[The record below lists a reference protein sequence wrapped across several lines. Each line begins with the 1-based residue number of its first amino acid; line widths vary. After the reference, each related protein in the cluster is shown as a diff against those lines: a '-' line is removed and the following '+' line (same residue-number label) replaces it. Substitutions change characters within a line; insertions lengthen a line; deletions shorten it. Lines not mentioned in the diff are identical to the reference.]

1 VKTVGDIFKFQKLGF
16 LIISCAKNCLQHQI
30 KNQSVNILQSVFF
43 HKSGI
48 MNARKKNMPTK
59 ILVIDDDLAI
69 TELMSM
75 LLKTHGFDVITTNS
89 GVEGVKLVEEK
100 SPSVVL
106 LDLMMPDMDGW
117 QVSKAVRAFSN
128 VPILIL
134 SAINDPSMVASVLDT
149 GADDFLVK
157 PVPSS
162 VLVAHIRKMVRQT
175 GSLDKVNLKKNS
187 NPIARNTQP
196 ILS

>member
-1 VKTVGDIFKFQKLGF
+1 ME
-16 LIISCAKNCLQHQI
+16 
-30 KNQSVNILQSVFF
+30 
-43 HKSGI
+43 KS
-48 MNARKKNMPTK
+48 MSTK

-75 LLKTHGFDVITTNS
+75 LLKTHGFETLTTNT

-100 SPSVVL
+100 RPSVVL

-117 QVSKAVRAFSN
+117 QVSKAIRLFSN

-134 SAINDPSMVASVLDT
+134 SAINDPSMVASVLDA

-162 VLVAHIRKMVRQT
+162 VLVAHIRKMVRRNT
-175 GSLDKVNLKKNS
+175 GSLTNLKLKKTDS
-187 NPIARNTQP
+187 LVTQAV
-196 ILS
+196 SS

>member
-1 VKTVGDIFKFQKLGF
+1 
-16 LIISCAKNCLQHQI
+16 
-30 KNQSVNILQSVFF
+30 
-43 HKSGI
+43 
-48 MNARKKNMPTK
+48 MPTK
-59 ILVIDDDLAI
+59 ILVIDDDIAI

-89 GVEGVKLVEEK
+89 GTEGVKLVKEK
-100 SPSVVL
+100 NPSVVL

-117 QVSKAVRAFSN
+117 QVSKAIRVFNN

-134 SAINDPSMVASVLDT
+134 SAINDPAMVASVLDT

-162 VLVAHIRKMVRQT
+162 VLVAHIRKMVRRNT
-175 GSLDKVNLKKNS
+175 GALSNLNLKKNDTL
-187 NPIARNTQP
+187 ITQP
-196 ILS
+196 ISS

>member
-1 VKTVGDIFKFQKLGF
+1 
-16 LIISCAKNCLQHQI
+16 
-30 KNQSVNILQSVFF
+30 
-43 HKSGI
+43 
-48 MNARKKNMPTK
+48 MPTK

-69 TELMSM
+69 TELMNM
-75 LLKTHGFDVITTNS
+75 LLKTHGFEVITTNS
-89 GVEGVKLVEEK
+89 GAEGVKFVEEK
-100 SPSVVL
+100 HPNVVL

-117 QVSKAVRAFSN
+117 QVSKAIRAFSN

-175 GSLDKVNLKKNS
+175 GSLDKLNLKKNC

-196 ILS
+196 LPS

>member
-1 VKTVGDIFKFQKLGF
+1 M
-16 LIISCAKNCLQHQI
+16 S
-30 KNQSVNILQSVFF
+30 
-43 HKSGI
+43 
-48 MNARKKNMPTK
+48 TK

-89 GVEGVKLVEEK
+89 GADGVKLVKEK
-100 SPSVVL
+100 NPNVVI

-117 QVSKAVRAFSN
+117 QVSKAIRTFNN

-134 SAINDPSMVASVLDT
+134 SAINDPAMVASVLDT

-162 VLVAHIRKMVRQT
+162 VLVAHIRKMVRRNT
-175 GSLDKVNLKKNS
+175 GSLNSLNLKKNDTL
-187 NPIARNTQP
+187 ITQP
-196 ILS
+196 ISS

>member
-1 VKTVGDIFKFQKLGF
+1 MPTEKI
-16 LIISCAKNCLQHQI
+16 
-30 KNQSVNILQSVFF
+30 
-43 HKSGI
+43 
-48 MNARKKNMPTK
+48 MPTK
-59 ILVIDDDLAI
+59 ILVIDDDIAI

-75 LLKTHGFDVITTNS
+75 LLKTHGFDVIATNS
-89 GVEGVKLVEEK
+89 GVEGVRLVKEK
-100 SPSVVL
+100 NPNVVL

-117 QVSKAVRAFSN
+117 QVSKAIRTFNN

-175 GSLDKVNLKKNS
+175 GSLDRTNLKKNNS
-187 NPIARNTQP
+187 ITRNTQP
-196 ILS
+196 FPS

>member
-1 VKTVGDIFKFQKLGF
+1 
-16 LIISCAKNCLQHQI
+16 
-30 KNQSVNILQSVFF
+30 
-43 HKSGI
+43 
-48 MNARKKNMPTK
+48 MPTK
-59 ILVIDDDLAI
+59 ILVIDDDMAI

-89 GVEGVKLVEEK
+89 GMEGVKLVREK
-100 SPSVVL
+100 NPNVVL

-117 QVSKAVRAFSN
+117 QVSKAIRAFNN

-162 VLVAHIRKMVRQT
+162 VLVAHIRKMVRRNT
-175 GSLDKVNLKKNS
+175 GSLSSLNHNKNDTL
-187 NPIARNTQP
+187 ITQP
-196 ILS
+196 ISS

>member
-1 VKTVGDIFKFQKLGF
+1 
-16 LIISCAKNCLQHQI
+16 
-30 KNQSVNILQSVFF
+30 
-43 HKSGI
+43 
-48 MNARKKNMPTK
+48 MPTK

-69 TELMSM
+69 TDLMSM
-75 LLKTHGFDVITTNS
+75 LLKTHGFEVITTNS
-89 GVEGVKLVEEK
+89 GAEGVKLVEEK
-100 SPSVVL
+100 NPNVVL
-106 LDLMMPDMDGW
+106 LDLMMPDLDGW
-117 QVSKAVRAFSN
+117 QVSKAIRTFSN

-175 GSLDKVNLKKNS
+175 GSLDKTNLKKN
-187 NPIARNTQP
+187 NFNTRNTQS
-196 ILS
+196 LHT

>member
-1 VKTVGDIFKFQKLGF
+1 M
-16 LIISCAKNCLQHQI
+16 S
-30 KNQSVNILQSVFF
+30 
-43 HKSGI
+43 
-48 MNARKKNMPTK
+48 TK

-89 GVEGVKLVEEK
+89 GADGVKLVKEK
-100 SPSVVL
+100 NPNVVI

-117 QVSKAVRAFSN
+117 QVSKAIRTFNN

-134 SAINDPSMVASVLDT
+134 SAINDPAMVASVLDT

-162 VLVAHIRKMVRQT
+162 VLAAHIRKMVRRNT
-175 GSLDKVNLKKNS
+175 GSLNAMNLRKNDS
-187 NPIARNTQP
+187 LVSQP
-196 ILS
+196 LSS